1 MSASDP
7 ITSPPWGWGRTGAG
21 LLLMAVLL
29 FWVWQSQRPTAK
41 SDPQVVA
48 PWATSSARDA
58 ARQDILTQSIQAN
71 LDLPLTAEHDGRWQ
85 QFLNA
90 AKWQAMRTP
99 EVLAAVKRRLTL
111 PPLPANAP
119 RQVETARLALE
130 TAYAL
135 FPTELEPEMRRIFLT
150 DTDPKRT
157 AMAGAWLGR
166 FQPGG
171 DHRAALAAALIR
183 RFPDAEAEPRLLALL
198 TELRQ
203 PRRHIIGSRPPL
215 ADLLKAPFDGRPVV
229 FSFQRV
235 NRSWL
240 GRAVVRH
247 ASGSFLVEADG
258 RPFSVTQFAR
268 SASDLPGTL
277 TNGNTPCG
285 LFEIVKINQARNRA
299 IGPSEALILGLPLE
313 YDPSWT
319 LERYLAL
326 WPASWQNWWP
336 AREAWWAGQA
346 GRNEILAHGTTID
359 PRPWQDTIFAG
370 QTPSHGCLTCD
381 ESWDPATGHRTSSGQ
396 AKLTDAFRKAGGV
409 PGYLVVVEVDDQSGP
424 VTEVEV
430 AALLQPQQS

>member
-1 MSASDP
+1 MSVSNP
-7 ITSPPWGWGRTGAG
+7 VVRPPGGWNRTGAG
-21 LLLMAVLL
+21 LLLMAGILCG
-29 FWVWQSQRPTAK
+29 VWLSQRPPANSSTG
-41 SDPQVVA
+41 VIA
-48 PWATSSARDA
+48 PWATASARDA
-58 ARQDILTQSIQAN
+58 ARQMILTQSIQAN
-71 LDLPLTAEHDGRWQ
+71 LNLPLTADYDGKWQ

-90 AKWQAMRTP
+90 AKWQSMRTP
-99 EVLAAVKRRLTL
+99 GVLAAVKRRLAL
-111 PPLPANAP
+111 PPLPATAP
-119 RQVETARLALE
+119 KRQVETARLALE

-150 DTDPKRT
+150 DPDPKRT
-157 AMAGAWLGR
+157 AMAGAWLER

-171 DHRAALAAALIR
+171 DHQAALAAALSG

-203 PRRHIIGSRPPL
+203 PRRNIIGSRPAL
-215 ADLLKAPFDGRPVV
+215 ADLLKAPFDGKPVV

-240 GRAVVRH
+240 GRAMVRH
-247 ASGSFLVEADG
+247 ANGSFLVEADG

-285 LFEIVKINQARNRA
+285 IFEIVKINQARNQA

-313 YDPSWT
+313 YDSRWT
-319 LERYLAL
+319 LERYMAL
-326 WPASWQNWWP
+326 LPASWQNWWP
-336 AREAWWAGQA
+336 AREAWWAGQG
-346 GRNEILAHGTTID
+346 GRDEILAHGTTID
-359 PRPWQDTIFAG
+359 PRPWLDTSFAG

-381 ESWDPATGHRTSSGQ
+381 ESWDPVTGQRTSSGQ
-396 AKLTDAFRKAGGV
+396 AKLTEAFRNAGGV

-424 VTEVEV
+424 VSEAEV
-430 AALLQPQQS
+430 ASFLEL

>member
-1 MSASDP
+1 M
-7 ITSPPWGWGRTGAG
+7 
-21 LLLMAVLL
+21 
-29 FWVWQSQRPTAK
+29 
-41 SDPQVVA
+41 
-48 PWATSSARDA
+48 
-58 ARQDILTQSIQAN
+58 ILTQSIQAN
-71 LDLPLTAEHDGRWQ
+71 LDLPLTAGHDEKWQ

-99 EVLAAVKRRLTL
+99 EVLAAVKRRLAL
-111 PPLPANAP
+111 PPLPASAP
-119 RQVETARLALE
+119 ARRGETARLALE

-135 FPTELEPEMRRIFLT
+135 FPTELEPEIRRIFLT
-150 DTDPKRT
+150 DPDPKRT

-171 DHRAALAAALIR
+171 NHRVALAAALSR

-247 ASGSFLVEADG
+247 AKGGFLVEEDG

-277 TNGNTPCG
+277 TNGNTPSG
-285 LFEIVKINQARNRA
+285 LFEIADINQARNQA

-313 YDPSWT
+313 YDSRWT
-319 LERYLAL
+319 VERYMAL

-359 PRPWQDTIFAG
+359 PRPWQDTSFAG

-381 ESWDPATGHRTSSGQ
+381 ESWDPVTGQRTSSGQ
-396 AKLTDAFRKAGGV
+396 AKLTAAFRQAGGL

-430 AALLQPQQS
+430 AALLQP